1 MEWKITF
8 ASDLMNRKMYM
19 MYINTIKDLKEL
31 SQKYNERLIIDFV
44 NNEIIV
50 YDYYVE

>member
-1 MEWKITF
+1 MEWKIMF

-19 MYINTIKDLKEL
+19 THINTIQELKEL

-44 NNEIIV
+44 NNKIIV